1 MADDRRLVISS
12 EPHLAPEEI
21 SRRTFST
28 VFRGFDPVEVRT
40 YLSRVA
46 DELALMRER
55 YKHLEQQLL
64 QAESKVEHTEL
75 DEDALTSAL
84 GEESARVLKTA
95 KQAAADIK
103 TKAEENVERL
113 LRQAHAEAERIRHES
128 EGVLAQRTKEASEIA
143 ESIRQAASDDAA
155 SVRARAASEAEAMV
169 DAARER
175 SREMLDEAK
184 ALRSKIL
191 SDVTR
196 RRNAARVQVAQLR
209 AGRDRLLDAYRVVR
223 ETLDQVTKE
232 LERADDEA
240 RASAETAGRRV
251 AEEVE
256 AIADELDVDLDAGD
270 ELEVPI
276 VASPAIELEPVVD
289 EPAPVAFVP
298 DEPAPVVSSPKPPAE
313 ATAIA
318 AELDEV
324 AAAAEVAVVQPT
336 KPQPAPELVQALAAG
351 ELTVLEPEAPIEA
364 VRVLP
369 PDEAGALESE
379 PTVEKPVVVEAEPTA
394 PATNGSHPDAPAE
407 TSEPSDP
414 DADSV
419 RRRDEET
426 APLEAQLARK
436 LKRALQ
442 DEQNDVLDRLRVHR
456 GKLDEVLA
464 TADEQASRYRRV
476 ARPVLDQ
483 AARAG
488 AGFVGQ
494 TRKPRVSFDEQ
505 AGELASAIAGPLRTR
520 LEAAF
525 EQATRDGDDEGAVI
539 ERIGAAYREWKMQ
552 RIERLAG
559 DHVAAAFTRGTYAA
573 AADDTKLRWIV
584 SDLDGP
590 CPDCDDNALAGPTT
604 KGETYPTGQ
613 LHPPAH
619 GGCRCLLLPV
629 EA

>member
-46 DELALMRER
+46 DELGLMRER
-55 YKHLEQQLL
+55 YKHLEQQLI
-64 QAESKVEHTEL
+64 QAESKAEHTEL

-84 GEESARVLKTA
+84 GEESARVLKAA

-103 TKAEENVERL
+103 AKAEENVERL
-113 LRQAHAEAERIRHES
+113 LRQAHAEAERIRQES

-169 DAARER
+169 EAAKAR

-184 ALRSKIL
+184 ALRSKVL
-191 SDVTR
+191 GDVTR

-223 ETLDQVTKE
+223 ETLEQVTKE

-240 RASAETAGRRV
+240 RASAENAGRRV
-251 AEEVE
+251 ADEVE

-276 VASPAIELEPVVD
+276 AATVELQPVVD
-289 EPAPVAFVP
+289 ELAPVAFVP
-298 DEPAPVVSSPKPPAE
+298 DEPAPSARPKE
-313 ATAIA
+313 ASAIA
-318 AELDEV
+318 AEPEEV

-336 KPQPAPELVQALAAG
+336 RPQPAPELVQALAAG

-369 PDEAGALESE
+369 PEEAAAREAK
-379 PTVEKPVVVEAEPTA
+379 TDADKQTEAEPA
-394 PATNGSHPDAPAE
+394 ASNGSHPDTATDVSDAG
-407 TSEPSDP
+407 DP

-419 RRRDEET
+419 RRRDDET

-442 DEQNDVLDRLRVHR
+442 DEQNDVLDRLRVRR

-464 TADEQASRYRRV
+464 TADEQAGRYRRV

-494 TRKPRVSFDEQ
+494 TRKPKVSFDEQ
-505 AGELASAIAGPLRTR
+505 AGDLAAAIAGPLRTR

-525 EQATRDGDDEGAVI
+525 EQATRDGDDEAAVI

-573 AADDTKLRWIV
+573 AADDAKLRWIV

-590 CPDCDDNALAGPTT
+590 CPDCDDNALAGPTP

-613 LHPPAH
+613 PHPPAH
-619 GGCRCLLLPV
+619 GGCRCVLVPV
-629 EA
+629 VS